1 MPVAN
6 ATALVNARTCQF
18 GVRSRTIAPPS
29 PLERRSTRHRLPNHA
44 KPMPNAAPLTVK
56 HMDSEEVENQ
66 RGILAKT
73 LESFAGEGAN
83 L

>member
-1 MPVAN
+1 
-6 ATALVNARTCQF
+6 
-18 GVRSRTIAPPS
+18 
-29 PLERRSTRHRLPNHA
+29 
-44 KPMPNAAPLTVK
+44 MPNAAPLTVK